1 MILLSKA
8 FVSVYIFC
16 LFLLIGQM
24 NEALRKALSQELG
37 FSGRIDVEGT
47 EYFE

>member
-8 FVSVYIFC
+8 FVSIFFFVF
-16 LFLLIGQM
+16 FLLIGQM
-24 NEALRKALSQELG
+24 NEALRQALSQELG